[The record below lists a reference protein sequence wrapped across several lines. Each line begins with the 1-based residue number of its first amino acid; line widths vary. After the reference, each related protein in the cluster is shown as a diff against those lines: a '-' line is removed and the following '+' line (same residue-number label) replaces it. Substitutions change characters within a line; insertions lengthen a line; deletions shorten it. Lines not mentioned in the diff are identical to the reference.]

1 MTEKVE
7 PAVAEAGA
15 LTSSVAAVAGST
27 VRVSAPVIVPVTV
40 SVAVIVR
47 EPAWRSST
55 DVKVFAPASPPRKV

>member
-1 MTEKVE
+1 MTEKGE

-27 VRVSAPVIVPVTV
+27 VRVSAPVIVPVSV

-47 EPAWRSST
+47 EPA
-55 DVKVFAPASPPRKV
+55 

>member
-1 MTEKVE
+1 MTEKVD

-27 VRVSAPVIVPVTV
+27 VRVSLPVIVPVTV

-47 EPAWRSST
+47 EPA
-55 DVKVFAPASPPRKV
+55 